1 MAIYLG
7 NSGFVVFKRTG
18 VEEGL
23 ITQVD
28 PADVN
33 TTARRL
39 NFDFGNSEFM
49 TGDLVEFTR
58 LTAAGA
64 NSTSNLDFVAASSF
78 PGGAASPQAE
88 WYANVDEQGGVRLYD
103 TLTKAINGV
112 ITEAAVLVAPSSAYK
127 VRAVLKNNTY
137 RCFGQLQ
144 SYELNTDREVVDVT
158 VLGENMRRS
167 ISSLISGSGRMTAF
181 WDYTTT
187 VNICRN
193 DAEIEAS
200 NYYHQLV
207 LRQQQGSG
215 FQAQF
220 IIRQPEPNS
229 TEKIVFYEV
238 DALVTDVAISFEPGS
253 VVQSQIEF
261 VTTGNID
268 LRIQKPTPLQNQLI
282 NQTSG
287 AYNLTNSAGRLGLT
301 NP

>member
-18 VEEGL
+18 AEEGL

-49 TGDLVEFTR
+49 TGDLVQFTR
-58 LTAAGA
+58 LTATGT
-64 NSTSNLDFVAASSF
+64 NSTSNLDFVDASSF

-88 WYANVDEQGGVRLYD
+88 WYANVDEQGGIRLYD

-127 VRAVLKNNTY
+127 VRAVLKINTY

-158 VLGENMRRS
+158 VLGENTRRS

-181 WDYTTT
+181 WDYATT

-215 FQAQF
+215 FEAQF

-238 DALVTDVAISFEPGS
+238 NALVTSVAISFEPGN

-268 LRIQKPTPLQNQLI
+268 LRIQKPTALQNQLI

>member
-18 VEEGL
+18 AEEGL
-23 ITQVD
+23 VTQVD

-49 TGDLVEFTR
+49 TGDLVQFTR
-58 LTAAGA
+58 LTATGT

-88 WYANVDEQGGVRLYD
+88 WYVNVDEQGGVRLYD

-112 ITEAAVLVAPSSAYK
+112 TSEAAVLTAPSSAYK

-158 VLGENMRRS
+158 VLGENTRRS

-181 WDYTTT
+181 WDYATT

-207 LRQQQGSG
+207 LRQQQGSS
-215 FQAQF
+215 FEAQF

-238 DALVTDVAISFEPGS
+238 NALVTGVAISFEPGN

-268 LRIQKPTPLQNQLI
+268 LRIQKPTALQNQLI

>member
-18 VEEGL
+18 AEEGL

-49 TGDLVEFTR
+49 TGDLVQFTR
-58 LTAAGA
+58 LTATGT
-64 NSTSNLDFVAASSF
+64 NSTSNLDFVDASSF

-88 WYANVDEQGGVRLYD
+88 WYANVDEQGGIRLYD

-112 ITEAAVLVAPSSAYK
+112 ITEAAVLTAPSSAYK

-158 VLGENMRRS
+158 VLGENTRRS

-181 WDYTTT
+181 WDYATT

-215 FQAQF
+215 FEAQF

-238 DALVTDVAISFEPGS
+238 NALVTGVAISFEPGN

-268 LRIQKPTPLQNQLI
+268 LRIQKPTALQNQLI

>member
-18 VEEGL
+18 AEEGL

-49 TGDLVEFTR
+49 TGDLVQFTR
-58 LTAAGA
+58 LTATGT

-112 ITEAAVLVAPSSAYK
+112 TSEAAVLTAPSSAYK
-127 VRAVLKNNTY
+127 VRAALKNNTY

-158 VLGENMRRS
+158 VLGENTRRS

-181 WDYTTT
+181 WDYATT

-215 FQAQF
+215 FEAQF

-238 DALVTDVAISFEPGS
+238 NALVTGVAISFEPGS

-268 LRIQKPTPLQNQLI
+268 LRIQKPTALQNQLI

>member
-18 VEEGL
+18 AEEGL

-49 TGDLVEFTR
+49 TGDLVQFTR
-58 LTAAGA
+58 LTATGT
-64 NSTSNLDFVAASSF
+64 NSTSNLDFVDASSF

-88 WYANVDEQGGVRLYD
+88 WYANVDEQGGIRLYD

-158 VLGENMRRS
+158 VLGENTRRS

-181 WDYTTT
+181 WDYATT

-215 FQAQF
+215 FEAQF

-238 DALVTDVAISFEPGS
+238 NALVTGVAISFEPGN

-268 LRIQKPTPLQNQLI
+268 LRIQKPTALQNQLI

>member
-18 VEEGL
+18 AEEGL

-49 TGDLVEFTR
+49 TGDLVQFTR
-58 LTAAGA
+58 LTATGT
-64 NSTSNLDFVAASSF
+64 NSTSNLDFVDASSF

-112 ITEAAVLVAPSSAYK
+112 ITEAAVLTAPSSAYK

-158 VLGENMRRS
+158 VLGENTRRS
-167 ISSLISGSGRMTAF
+167 ISSLISGSGRMRAF
-181 WDYTTT
+181 WDYATT

-215 FQAQF
+215 FEAQF

-238 DALVTDVAISFEPGS
+238 NALVTSVAISFEPGN

-268 LRIQKPTPLQNQLI
+268 LRIQKPTALQNQLI

>member
-33 TTARRL
+33 ITARRL

-112 ITEAAVLVAPSSAYK
+112 TTEAAVLVAPSSAYK
-127 VRAVLKNNTY
+127 VKAVLKNNTY

-181 WDYTTT
+181 WDYATT

-268 LRIQKPTPLQNQLI
+268 LRIQKPTLLQNQLI

>member
-7 NSGFVVFKRTG
+7 NSGFVEFNRSG
-18 VEEGL
+18 AEQGL

-39 NFDFGNSEFM
+39 NFDFENSEFM
-49 TGDLVEFTR
+49 TGDLVQFTR

-64 NSTSNLDFVAASSF
+64 NSTSNLDFVAAASF

-88 WYANVDEQGGVRLYD
+88 WYANVDEQGGIRLYD

-112 ITEAAVLVAPSSAYK
+112 ITEAAVLVAPSSTYK

-158 VLGENMRRS
+158 VLGEHTRRS
-167 ISSLISGSGRMTAF
+167 ISSLISGSGSMTAF
-181 WDYTTT
+181 WSYETAAD
-187 VNICRN
+187 ICRGN
-193 DAEIEAS
+193 DEIEVS
-200 NYYHQLV
+200 NYYHQLI

-215 FQAQF
+215 FKGQF
-220 IIRQPEPNS
+220 FIRQPETNS

-238 DALVTDVAISFEPGS
+238 DALVTGVAISFEPGR
-253 VVQSQIEF
+253 VVQSRIEF
-261 VTTGNID
+261 VTTDSIN
-268 LRIQKPTPLQNQLI
+268 LKIQKPTALQNQLI
-282 NQTSG
+282 NQTGG

>member
-18 VEEGL
+18 AEEGL

-49 TGDLVEFTR
+49 TGDLVQFTR
-58 LTAAGA
+58 LTATGT
-64 NSTSNLDFVAASSF
+64 NSTSNLDFVDASSF

-88 WYANVDEQGGVRLYD
+88 WYANVDEQGGIRLYD

-158 VLGENMRRS
+158 VLGENTRRS

-181 WDYTTT
+181 WDYATT

-215 FQAQF
+215 FEAQF

-238 DALVTDVAISFEPGS
+238 NALVTSVAISFEPGN

-268 LRIQKPTPLQNQLI
+268 LRIQKPTALQNQLI